1 MTQLNHRFN
10 HEVENIALSGIRA
23 FDEFC
28 SKIDGIIKLT
38 LGEPDFNTP
47 EHVKQAGIKA
57 IEDNFTRY
65 TPASGIES
73 LRVAASDWI
82 ADLYQLNYTPD
93 EVIITHGA
101 TEGLITAFQTILN
114 AGDKVI
120 IPSPFFSLYQSMIE
134 MNGGIPVLI
143 DTSSNQFV
151 LSPEM
156 LQAALDEHGDDIKA
170 VILNYPTNPTGITWS
185 EEDAIA
191 IANILKNYPIFVISD
206 EVYSESIH
214 EGKHV
219 SIATYLHDQTII
231 VQSVSKSHAMT
242 GWRVGFNFA
251 PQYITDQMNKA
262 HQNFITN
269 VSSISQMAALE
280 AITNGR
286 HDAKP
291 MTQTYRKRRDYI
303 YERMTRMGFD
313 IIKPNGAFYIFAK
326 IPQGYEQDSAK
337 FVLQLAEEARVAVI
351 PGRAFGIGG
360 ENYIRI
366 SYAASDEVIEEA
378 MNRLEAFLEKNQPK

>member
-1 MTQLNHRFN
+1 MTQLNQRFN
-10 HEVENIALSGIRA
+10 HEVENTALSGIRA

-65 TPASGIES
+65 TPAPGIES
-73 LRVAASDWI
+73 LRIAASDWI
-82 ADLYQLNYTPD
+82 SDLYQLNYTPD
-93 EVIITHGA
+93 EVIVTHGA

-156 LQAALDEHGDDIKA
+156 LQAALDEHGNDIKA
-170 VILNYPTNPTGITWS
+170 VILNYPTNPTGITWT

-219 SIATYLHDQTII
+219 SIATYLRDQTII